1 MAKRSIL
8 IVASIILLYISIANS
23 AGIMIVTQGPLYNN
37 LYTEIEKNL
46 TEHYEVYHIKLNS
59 NYNRQDLYN
68 VIKTVN
74 PDVIIII
81 SNVSQ
86 LDELNLPSE
95 KTIVISYYTNNYNTQ
110 YVSIL
115 TRLDL
120 QQLINTLNEENVQVT
135 KFDIFTN
142 KNGQLTNQVLSF
154 VREQKIPYSLFLV
167 NKYSQFIVYL
177 SQIEEYEIPI
187 ILPSTVSFDSE
198 ELNDNV
204 ITDYFWKQD
213 YNVLCYG
220 QKCPNALCSTY
231 YDSKQITKI
240 LNSDILDIL
249 NHKKPKT
256 NIIPGIVEC
265 H

>member
-8 IVASIILLYISIANS
+8 IIASIILFCFSIANS
-23 AGIMIVTQGPLYNN
+23 TSVMIITQGRLYDN
-37 LYTEIEKNL
+37 LYTSIEENL
-46 TEHYEVYHIKLNS
+46 LTQYTVYHVKLS
-59 NYNRQDLYN
+59 ANYNKQDVYN
-68 VIKTVN
+68 VIKVTDPN
-74 PDVIIII
+74 VIIVLGNI
-81 SNVSQ
+81 SQ
-86 LDELNLPSE
+86 LDELNLPIE

-120 QQLINTLNEENVQVT
+120 QQLINKLNEENVQVT

-142 KNGQLTNQVLSF
+142 KNGQLTNQILSF
-154 VREQKIPYSLFLV
+154 VREQKIPYNLFLV
-167 NKYSQFIVYL
+167 DKYSQFIVYL

-187 ILPSTVSFDSE
+187 ILPSTLSFDSE

-213 YNVLCYG
+213 YDVLCYG

-265 H
+265 R

>member
-23 AGIMIVTQGPLYNN
+23 ASVMIITQSRLYDN
-37 LYTEIEKNL
+37 LYTGIEKNL
-46 TEHYEVYHIKLNS
+46 LMQYTVYHVRLNT
-59 NYNRQDLYN
+59 NYSKQDVYN
-68 VIKTVN
+68 VIKVTDPN
-74 PDVIIII
+74 VIVVLGNI
-81 SNVSQ
+81 SQ

-95 KTIVISYYTNNYNTQ
+95 KTILVSYYTNNYNTR

-120 QQLINTLNEENVQVT
+120 QQLINKLNEENVQVT

-154 VREQKIPYSLFLV
+154 VREQKIPYNLFLV

-231 YDSKQITKI
+231 YNSKQITKI

>member
-8 IVASIILLYISIANS
+8 IAASIILFCVSIAND
-23 AGIMIVTQGPLYNN
+23 AGIMIVTQGSLYND

-46 TEHYEVYHIKLNS
+46 FEHYEVYHVKLNS

-81 SNVSQ
+81 SNISQ

-95 KTIVISYYTNNYNTQ
+95 KTIVISYYTNNYSTQ

-115 TRLDL
+115 TRLNL
-120 QQLINTLNEENVQVT
+120 QQLIDKLNEKNIQVT

-142 KNGQLTNQVLSF
+142 KNSQLTNQILSF
-154 VREQKIPYSLFLV
+154 VREHQIPYNLFLV
-167 NKYSQFIVYL
+167 NTYSEFIVYL
-177 SQIEEYEIPI
+177 SQIEESEIPI
-187 ILPSTVSFDSE
+187 VLPSTLLFDSD
-198 ELNDNV
+198 ELNNDV
-204 ITDYFWKQD
+204 IANYFWKQD
-213 YNVLCYG
+213 YDVLCYG
-220 QKCPNALCSTY
+220 QKCPSALCSTY
-231 YDSKQITKI
+231 YDTKQITKI

-265 H
+265 R